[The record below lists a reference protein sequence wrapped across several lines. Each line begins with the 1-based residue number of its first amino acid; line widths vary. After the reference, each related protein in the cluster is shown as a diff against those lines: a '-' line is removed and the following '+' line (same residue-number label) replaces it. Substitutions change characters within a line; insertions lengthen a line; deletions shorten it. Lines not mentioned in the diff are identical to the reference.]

1 MWSSKPV
8 TEIWNQVTD
17 MKKKVCF
24 IGGGSGI
31 SQILRGLKHQGYD
44 LSAIVTMTDD
54 GGGSGMIRSQWGLL
68 PPGDLR
74 NCLIALANTEPTMSR
89 LINYRY
95 KQGPLKGQNFGNLLI
110 ATLSDMYGSFEQAVE
125 ELSQVLKVSGQVLP
139 VTLDKNHLVARFAN
153 GERCIGESAIPKV
166 ALKQKTHIDRM
177 ELFPG
182 GAKMFYH
189 CEKILLDADA
199 IVLGPGSLYTS
210 VIPNLLVDGMVKAL
224 KKSKAKKILLMN
236 IMTQPGETDSYSL
249 TDHIRALEA
258 HSYPGLLDAC
268 LVNKTPLSEALRA
281 SYQGKNRAEQI
292 FLEKEERRILE
303 KEGLVLVTGDF
314 LDQSQGFA
322 RHKTSTVDRA
332 LKKFLLS

>member
-8 TEIWNQVTD
+8 TGIWNQVTD

-54 GGGSGMIRSQWGLL
+54 GGGSGIIRSQWGLL

-236 IMTQPGETDSYSL
+236 IMTQPGETDGYSL

-258 HSYPGLLDAC
+258 HSYPGLWMPAWS
-268 LVNKTPLSEALRA
+268 TRPP
-281 SYQGKNRAEQI
+281 YQRLLGPATRVRTGQSKSSW
-292 FLEKEERRILE
+292 EKKKERFW
-303 KEGLVLVTGDF
+303 KKKGLF
-314 LDQSQGFA
+314 W
-322 RHKTSTVDRA
+322 
-332 LKKFLLS
+332 